1 MAGARKKPVIQTK
14 IAFGIVSHKNKEGY
28 MSTRKILVVDD
39 VIDKSLTNICNAAL
53 KMEGL
58 QMLACVNAVK
68 KAITDEPID
77 NNNKGK
83 KS

>member
-1 MAGARKKPVIQTK
+1 MT
-14 IAFGIVSHKNKEGY
+14 
-28 MSTRKILVVDD
+28 TRKILVVDD
-39 VIDKSLTNICNAAL
+39 SIDKSLTTICNAAL

-68 KAITDEPID
+68 KAITEESIE

-83 KS
+83 KQ